1 MIIGIDLGTTNSLVA
16 YFTDDKAKII
26 PNRLGSNLTPSVVS
40 IDEDGTIYIGQTAKE
55 RLVTYADST
64 VELFKRSMG
73 TNKEYSIYGKKYR
86 AEEIASL
93 LLKGLKED
101 AENYLGEQITEAI
114 ISVPAYFNDTQ
125 RKATKR
131 AGMLAGLKVE
141 RIISEPTAAAVS
153 YGLQN
158 KELNTKFLVF
168 DLGGGTFDI
177 SILEKFE
184 SILEVRAVAGDNF
197 IGGEDFTTVLVQMFI
212 NEHELDIDC
221 LDSKTVAHIR
231 KQAENGKINLSDSK
245 SKDEIQ
251 IKCNVNEETLI
262 STFTLE
268 EYEEACSILLE
279 KIRRPIERSL
289 KDARLRLAD
298 IDEIIMVGGATKL
311 SILRKYV
318 SKLFGRIPNTEI
330 NPDEVVALG
339 TAIQG
344 ALKGRNAA
352 LREIIMTDVCPFT
365 LGTEI
370 VTQKKDETIENGHF
384 LPIIERNTVIP
395 VSRTETLYT
404 ANDNQ
409 ERIRIRILQ
418 GESRFAKN
426 NVFLGEIF
434 INVPRN
440 KAGEESVDVTY
451 TYDINSILEVE
462 IKVNSTNDKKKMIL
476 KRDSLDY
483 TDEEIEQ
490 RLEALSY
497 LKISPREEEEN
508 KQLLFKG
515 ESLYEELLGDVRKQI
530 EKHLTKFEEALDSRD
545 AQLIREERED
555 FKEFLNMIEEDI
567 VLV

>member
-16 YFTDDKAKII
+16 YFKDNKAQVI
-26 PNRLGSNLTPSVVS
+26 PNRLGNNLTPSVVS
-40 IDEDGTIYIGQTAKE
+40 IDEYGTIYIGETAKE
-55 RLVTYADST
+55 RLVTYPDST

-73 TNKEYSIYGKKYR
+73 TNKEYEIFEKKYR
-86 AEEIASL
+86 TEEIASL

-101 AENYLGEQITEAI
+101 AEKHLGKEITEAI
-114 ISVPAYFNDTQ
+114 ISVPAYFNDAQ

-131 AGMLAGLKVE
+131 AGLLAGLKVE
-141 RIISEPTAAAVS
+141 RIISEPTAAAIS
-153 YGLQN
+153 YGLQH
-158 KELNTKFLVF
+158 KDLNTKFLVF

-177 SILEKFE
+177 SILEKFDN
-184 SILEVRAVAGDNF
+184 ILEVRAVAGDNF
-197 IGGEDFTTVLVQMFI
+197 IGGEDFTTVLVQMFL
-212 NEHELDIDC
+212 NEHDLDQSC
-221 LDSKTVAHIR
+221 LDNKTIARIR
-231 KQAENGKINLSDSK
+231 KQAELGKLSLSDGSSK
-245 SKDEIQ
+245 NEIE
-251 IKCNVNEETLI
+251 IKCKVNDEMYTSI
-262 STFTLE
+262 ITID

-311 SILRKYV
+311 SVLRKYV
-318 SKLFGRIPNTEI
+318 SKIFGRIPNTEI

-344 ALKGRNAA
+344 ALKGREAA

-370 VTQKKDETIENGHF
+370 VTQKKDESIENGHF

-395 VSRTETLYT
+395 VSKTETLYT

-409 ERIRIRILQ
+409 ERIRIRVLQ
-418 GESRFAKN
+418 GESRYAKN
-426 NVFLGEIF
+426 NVFLGEMY

-462 IKVNSTNDKKKMIL
+462 IKVNSTKDKKKMIL

-497 LKISPREEEEN
+497 LKLSPRDEEQN

-515 ESLYEELLGDVRKQI
+515 ESLYEESLGDTRKQI
-530 EKHLTKFEEALDSRD
+530 EKHLMKFEEALDTRD
-545 AQLIREERED
+545 PQLIREERED
-555 FKEFLNMIEEDI
+555 FKEFLSIIADDLI
-567 VLV
+567 LA